1 MSSFTD
7 MMTSDNNVP
16 SLDSVLTED
25 SVKEYTPSDKELQQ
39 TLKKAKEM
47 DKKIMKDIHPEE
59 YKKLEDIKKKKE
71 KEDKEY
77 KDLMQGR
84 MLELK

>member
-1 MSSFTD
+1 
-7 MMTSDNNVP
+7 
-16 SLDSVLTED
+16 
-25 SVKEYTPSDKELQQ
+25 
-39 TLKKAKEM
+39 M

-59 YKKLEDIKKKKE
+59 YKKLEDIKKQKE

>member
-16 SLDSVLTED
+16 SLDSVMQQED
-25 SVKEYTPSDKELQQ
+25 QDVKEYTPSEKELQQ
-39 TLKKAKEM
+39 TLNKAKEM

-59 YKKLEDIKKKKE
+59 YKKLEDLKK
-71 KEDKEY
+71 
-77 KDLMQGR
+77 
-84 MLELK
+84 